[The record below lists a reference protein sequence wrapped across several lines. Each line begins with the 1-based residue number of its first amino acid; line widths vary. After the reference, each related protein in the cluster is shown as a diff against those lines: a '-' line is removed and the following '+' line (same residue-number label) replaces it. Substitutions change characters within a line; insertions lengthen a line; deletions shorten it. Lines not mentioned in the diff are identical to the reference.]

1 EVIFYKHLADKR
13 LATYQQQGKTRT
25 VDKVVTYKRQEKQ
38 ADIPKGPF
46 IIAVDASGSMM
57 GLPEQA
63 AKGLAY
69 GLMQIALAANRACY
83 VIIFS
88 ATQIT
93 YELTHAD
100 GLSEILSFLSYTF
113 NGGTDLTP
121 VLENA
126 IEQMNSEKY
135 SNADLIVISDFIS
148 PLQAQSM
155 LDKITDIK
163 GNQNRFHAVSLSKHG
178 NPELLAIFDYYWEF
192 YPSHLGNFKKL
203 LKKC

>member
-1 EVIFYKHLADKR
+1 
-13 LATYQQQGKTRT
+13 
-25 VDKVVTYKRQEKQ
+25 
-38 ADIPKGPF
+38 
-46 IIAVDASGSMM
+46 
-57 GLPEQA
+57 
-63 AKGLAY
+63 
-69 GLMQIALAANRACY
+69 
-83 VIIFS
+83 
-88 ATQIT
+88 
-93 YELTHAD
+93 
-100 GLSEILSFLSYTF
+100 
-113 NGGTDLTP
+113 